1 MKKIFKIL
9 LAIGGALAG
18 IFALFAA
25 SQSKGKKE
33 FNKRVKAN
41 DEKLDFIT
49 KETSKVK
56 KEKAATKSKIQKT
69 ESKIKDTKLK
79 VKSTKSSK
87 KTIKDFE
94 SKYRK

>member
-9 LAIGGALAG
+9 LAIGGALAS

-25 SQSKGKKE
+25 SQSKSKKK
-33 FNKRVKAN
+33 FNKRIKAN

-56 KEKAATKSKIQKT
+56 NEKAITNSKIKKT
-69 ESKIKDTKLK
+69 NKKIKDTKSK
-79 VKSTKSSK
+79 VKSTTSAK
-87 KTIKDFE
+87 KTVKDFE